1 MLSKSD
7 EEVLDD
13 RLRNWGRWAADRNKM
28 MGCTLLWRMM
38 RLYGKKEK
46 EDSDAQENDVH
57 ENEERQEF
65 IPVDENDAVIVNR
78 AWQAL
83 PESPL
88 RYHSAKW
95 VLAAHFCYPYASQR
109 FVCRQLKIDRRDYEK
124 LLNLAKYLIF
134 NRIAYNASK
143 RLSYCDY

>member
-7 EEVLDD
+7 EEILDD
-13 RLRNWGRWAADRNKM
+13 RLRNWGRWAADKHRV
-28 MGCTLLWRMM
+28 GSTLLWRMM
-38 RLYGKKEK
+38 KLYGKKEK
-46 EDSDAQENDVH
+46 EDDDAQENDVH

-95 VLAAHFCYPYASQR
+95 VLAAHFCYPYVSQR
-109 FVCRQLKIDRRDYEK
+109 MVCRQLKIDRRHYET

-134 NRIAYNASK
+134 NKIAYNASK
-143 RLSYCDY
+143 RLSCCDC

>member
-7 EEVLDD
+7 EDVLND
-13 RLRNWGRWAADRNKM
+13 RLRNWGRWAADKHRV
-28 MGCTLLWRMM
+28 GSTLLWRMM
-38 RLYGKKEK
+38 KLYGEIDKKE
-46 EDSDAQENDVH
+46 EQSNAH
-57 ENEERQEF
+57 EHEERQEF

-109 FVCRQLKIDRRDYEK
+109 MVCRQLKIDRRDYEE